1 MRTHHPCKIILRSE
15 CSLQKGYS
23 VNECGVF
30 SGKKKTARTEG
41 KNLYWALLTWLYLL
55 NVHTTS
61 AFCCQFQGPAELCF
75 TVIVCFSFPNRVAW
89 SSSSGAHLFAFPLV
103 HIPTNLSGA
112 IYKPSVLVV
121 FFLLILSLRL
131 NAMHCNKRRISLL
144 YSGCFILPAK
154 NAFIL
159 QLHIKKQSSL
169 KPLSSENRQTISK

>member
-1 MRTHHPCKIILRSE
+1 M
-15 CSLQKGYS
+15 
-23 VNECGVF
+23 NECGVF
-30 SGKKKTARTEG
+30 SGKKKIARTEG

-75 TVIVCFSFPNRVAW
+75 TVIVCFSFPNTVAW
-89 SSSSGAHLFAFPLV
+89 SSFSGAHLFAFPLV

-121 FFLLILSLRL
+121 FFLLILPLRL

-144 YSGCFILPAK
+144 YLGCFILPAK

-169 KPLSSENRQTISK
+169 KRLSSENRQTISK